1 MRIGIFGGS
10 FDPPHIGH
18 RVLARDAIESLR
30 LDQLLVVPAGIQPLK
45 KEKTTGASAKQR
57 VEMAKIAF
65 ADEKSVVVDETE
77 VQRPGLSFTVD
88 TLEAYAAGNPGA
100 VLYLLLGRD
109 SFESLDRWKNPG
121 RIRELC
127 TIALLERGKGAPL
140 VEDGV
145 VVVTSRRV
153 DVSSS
158 EIRER
163 RQAGKPISG
172 FVPDGVLSYI
182 EKNNLYAPDGAPQE

>member
-1 MRIGIFGGS
+1 VRIGIYGGS

-18 RVLARDAIESLR
+18 RVLALDAIESLKLDR
-30 LDQLLVVPAGIQPLK
+30 LIVVPAGIQPLK
-45 KEKTTGASAKQR
+45 ANKTDGATAEQR

-65 ADEKSVVVDETE
+65 AGEECVIVDETE

-88 TLEAYAAGNPGA
+88 TLEAYSAENPDA
-100 VLYLLLGRD
+100 EIFLLLGRD

-127 TIALLERGKGAPL
+127 TIALLERGNEAGRGEGGA
-140 VEDGV
+140 VIAA
-145 VVVTSRRV
+145 TRRI

-163 RQAGKPISG
+163 RKAGKPISA

-182 EKNNLYAPDGAPQE
+182 EKNNLYAPTSASQE